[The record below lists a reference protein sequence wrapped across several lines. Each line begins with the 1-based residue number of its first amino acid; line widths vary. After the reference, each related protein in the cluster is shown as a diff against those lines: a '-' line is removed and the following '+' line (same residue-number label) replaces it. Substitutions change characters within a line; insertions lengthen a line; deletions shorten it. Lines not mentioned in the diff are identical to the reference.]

1 MTSNLP
7 GVFAFCVVAATLCP
21 ALPSRAETRRV
32 AIVVGNNAGGPTDK
46 PLHYAEEDATKM
58 ADVLAQLGDVH
69 GEHLFLLKGRGRK
82 DLESSIARA
91 TELVTSFRKNPEDR
105 TVLIFYYSGHSDGD
119 ALELGNDR
127 VPYAELREW
136 LLATRTDVRVVV
148 VDGCKSG
155 ALVQHK
161 GGTRGPP
168 FEIKLSDQL
177 DATGEAML
185 TSSAADELALES
197 REIRGSFFTHHLVSG
212 LRGAAD
218 ASGDGRITLSEAYQY
233 AFDHTLTAT
242 ASTGVRQH
250 PGYDY
255 RLAGKGELV
264 LTEMTQ
270 PSATLELPAGFE
282 RALIVLVRRDQVL
295 AELTSDLTRRI
306 ALAPGEYAVRVWKG
320 TQSYAARTSVAAG
333 EAKTLS
339 WSDLQSVPAP
349 SVAEKGHDDA
359 PDMDGLKDLT
369 PEARAEYLQR
379 YLSIGEGI
387 ELRPAVFSPYPK
399 LEPTYTVYQGRYRKK
414 VEEDDFFKMVDRDD
428 LAKSYESRRAGRVG
442 LMVLGGAV
450 MVGTLAYGFSQF
462 GCDVP
467 VDDPRFKSECVDK
480 TSPILAMTIG
490 IVGGGALVTA
500 GFFVNTHPAE
510 PHDMR
515 RLADEYNQ
523 ALIRKLGGP
532 PAKPTITAERSGGVA
547 LLPLASP
554 RGGGLAVAASF

>member
-1 MTSNLP
+1 MKSRVATAP
-7 GVFAFCVVAATLCP
+7 TFCLAAAALCVAA
-21 ALPSRAETRRV
+21 PSSAETRRV
-32 AIVVGNNAGGPTDK
+32 AIVVGNNAGGPTEK

-69 GEHLFLLKGRGRK
+69 AEHLFLLRGRGRG
-82 DLESSIARA
+82 DLKTSIARA
-91 TELVTSFRKNPEDR
+91 TELVAGFRANPEDR

-119 ALELGNDR
+119 ALELGEDR
-127 VPYAELREW
+127 VPYAELRTW
-136 LLATRTDVRVVV
+136 LSDTRTDVRVVV

-218 ASGDGRITLSEAYQY
+218 ASGDGRITLSETYQY
-233 AFDHTLTAT
+233 AVDHTLSAT

-270 PSATLELPAGFE
+270 PSATLELPSGFE

-295 AELTSDLTRRI
+295 AELTSDATRRI

-320 TQSYAARTSVAAG
+320 TQAYAARASVAAG
-333 EAKTLS
+333 DARKLS
-339 WSDLQSVPAP
+339 WSDLQPVSSPA
-349 SVAEKGHDDA
+349 VAGKGRDEA
-359 PDMDGLKDLT
+359 AELDGLDDLT
-369 PEARAEYLQR
+369 PEARAEYLQK
-379 YLSIGEGI
+379 YLSVGEALEI
-387 ELRPAVFSPYPK
+387 TVASSYARI
-399 LEPTYTVYQGRYRKK
+399 EPTYAVYQGRYRQKLD
-414 VEEDDFFKMVDRDD
+414 EDDFYKLVNRND
-428 LAKSYESRRAGRVG
+428 LANSYEGRRALKVG
-442 LMVLGGAV
+442 LIVAGVAVVVGG
-450 MVGTLAYGFSQF
+450 MAYGAANF
-462 GCDVP
+462 GCDLAP
-467 VDDPRFKSECVDK
+467 GDPRFSSECVQK
-480 TSPILAMTIG
+480 TWPLTVMIAS
-490 IVGGGALVTA
+490 IVGGGALATSA
-500 GFFVNTHPAE
+500 FFVNTHPVE
-510 PHDMR
+510 PHDLR

-523 ALIRKLGGP
+523 DLRRKLGSP
-532 PAKPTITAERSGGVA
+532 PAKPTITAERSATFG
-547 LLPLASP
+547 LQPFASAH
-554 RGGGLAVAASF
+554 GGGLTVAATF

>member
-1 MTSNLP
+1 MSCRVP
-7 GVFAFCVVAATLCP
+7 KPPAFCLAAAVFCLAAPSP
-21 ALPSRAETRRV
+21 AATRRV
-32 AIVVGNNAGGPTDK
+32 AIVVGNNAGGPTEK

-69 GEHLFLLKGRGRK
+69 PEHLFLLKGRGRA
-82 DLESSIARA
+82 DLKASIARA
-91 TELVTSFRKNPEDR
+91 TELVADFRRNPDDR
-105 TVLIFYYSGHSDGD
+105 TVLLFYYSGHSDGD
-119 ALELGNDR
+119 ALELGEDR
-127 VPYAELREW
+127 VPYAELRAW
-136 LLATRTDVRVVV
+136 LSETGTDVRVVV

-242 ASTGVRQH
+242 ASTGIRQH
-250 PGYDY
+250 PGYEY

-270 PSATLELPAGFE
+270 PSATLELPSGFE

-295 AELTSDLTRRI
+295 AELTSDATRRI
-306 ALAPGEYAVRVWKG
+306 ALAPGEYAVRIWKG
-320 TQSYAARTSVAAG
+320 TQAYAARASVAAG
-333 EAKTLS
+333 ETKKLA
-339 WSDLQSVPAP
+339 WSDLQSVSSPA
-349 SVAEKGHDDA
+349 VAGKGREDS
-359 PDMDGLKDLT
+359 PDLDGLDDLT
-369 PEARAEYLQR
+369 PEARAEYLQK
-379 YLSIGEGI
+379 YLSVGEGV
-387 ELRPAVFSPYPK
+387 EVVLAGNYTKV
-399 LEPTYTVYQGRYRKK
+399 EPTYTVYQGRYRKK
-414 VEEDDFFKMVDRDD
+414 LDEDVFYKLVDRTD
-428 LAKSYESRRAGRVG
+428 LVRAYEGRRALKVG
-442 LMVLGGAV
+442 LMVAGGA
-450 MVGTLAYGFSQF
+450 A
-462 GCDVP
+462 
-467 VDDPRFKSECVDK
+467 
-480 TSPILAMTIG
+480 
-490 IVGGGALVTA
+490 IVGGLVYGATQLGGCNRSVSDPLFDAECVHRTIPIVPPVMVLGGVA
-500 GFFVNTHPAE
+500 LATVGFALNNHPVE

-523 ALIRKLGGP
+523 ELRRKLGGP
-532 PAKPTITAERSGGVA
+532 PAKPTITADLGTTFAV
-547 LLPLASP
+547 LPFASA
-554 RGGGLAVAASF
+554 RGGGLRLGATF